1 MDKNY
6 HVNIGDLL
14 IRNTDHNLSF
24 DPGDEFDPLIW
35 ICNGRSEIRVPEY
48 DEDGRTI
55 GMSTLPDFLP
65 LEIFTG
71 KKCEWGLHMFM
82 TYEEFMND
90 YRRIRFFMK
99 RDPNYLKK
107 LTYDLNHM
115 NLHTITDLR
124 RIQIINAVINQTQ
137 LFFDGIESGDIL
149 IPIRVKNIM
158 GEYTTK
164 LLLDISKLEKFD
176 IPTPSELEQIKKGQN
191 YDDDFF
197 NEAQEAMRLQEEQ
210 EREEKLRA
218 EFESAMDSYDS
229 GAIDYD
235 ENIEE

>member
-6 HVNIGDLL
+6 HVNIGDLM
-14 IRNTDHNLSF
+14 IRNTDQNLCF

-35 ICNGRSEIRVPEY
+35 ICNGRSEVRVPEY
-48 DEDGRTI
+48 DEEGMTI
-55 GMSTLPDFLP
+55 GMSSLPDFIP
-65 LEIFTG
+65 LDIFTG
-71 KKCEWGLHMFM
+71 KKCEYGLHMFM
-82 TYEEFMND
+82 TYEEFMSD

-107 LTYDLNHM
+107 LTYDLNHEH
-115 NLHTITDLR
+115 LHTATDLR
-124 RIQIINAVINQTQ
+124 RIQIINAVIHQVQ

-164 LLLDISKLEKFD
+164 LLLNISKLEKFD
-176 IPTPSELEQIKKGQN
+176 IPTPSELEQIKKSQN
-191 YDDDFF
+191 NDDVF

-210 EREEKLRA
+210 EREENLRA

>member
-6 HVNIGDLL
+6 HVHIGDLM
-14 IRNTDHNLSF
+14 IRNTDHNLGF
-24 DPGDEFDPLIW
+24 DPGDEFEPLIW
-35 ICNGRSEIRVPEY
+35 ISNGRSEVRVPEY
-48 DEDGRTI
+48 DEDGCTI

-107 LTYDLNHM
+107 LTYDLNHEH
-115 NLHTITDLR
+115 LHTATDLR
-124 RIQIINAVINQTQ
+124 RIQIINAVIHQVR
-137 LFFDGIESGDIL
+137 LFFEGIESGDIL
-149 IPIRVKNIM
+149 IPLRVKDIM

-176 IPTPSELEQIKKGQN
+176 IPTPSEMEQIKKNQN
-191 YDDDFF
+191 NDDVF
-197 NEAQEAMRLQEEQ
+197 NEAQEVMRLQEEKEQ
-210 EREEKLRA
+210 EDNFQA
-218 EFESAMDSYDS
+218 IFEDAMGSYDS

>member
-6 HVNIGDLL
+6 RVNIGDLM

-24 DPGDEFDPLIW
+24 DPGDEFEPLIW
-35 ICNGRSEIRVPEY
+35 ISNGRSEVRVPEY
-48 DEDGRTI
+48 DEEGCR
-55 GMSTLPDFLP
+55 
-65 LEIFTG
+65 
-71 KKCEWGLHMFM
+71 GLHMFM

-107 LTYDLNHM
+107 LTYDLNHEH
-115 NLHTITDLR
+115 LHTATDLR
-124 RIQIINAVINQTQ
+124 RIQIINAVIHQVQ
-137 LFFDGIESGDIL
+137 LFFEGIESGDIL
-149 IPIRVKNIM
+149 IPLRVKDIM

-176 IPTPSELEQIKKGQN
+176 IPTPSEMEQIKKNQN
-191 YDDDFF
+191 NDDVF
-197 NEAQEAMRLQEEQ
+197 NEAQEVMRLQEEKEQ
-210 EREEKLRA
+210 EDNFQA
-218 EFESAMDSYDS
+218 IFEDAMGSYDS

-235 ENIEE
+235 ESIEE